1 MPTDHIWDRI
11 KGLRNVVGY
20 SKKLRR
26 RIRGGVEVDEEVIRV
41 YVSRKLH
48 PQALALGD
56 MVPAEIDGVPTD
68 VVEIGEMTALA
79 VHPLAHVARV
89 RPLAAGGSIGN
100 WAITAGNPG
109 GVFLGGRGGGVGGRE
124 TPPFRG
130 G

>member
-1 MPTDHIWDRI
+1 MSTDHIWDRI

-20 SKKLRR
+20 SKKLRKR
-26 RIRGGVEVDEEVIRV
+26 MRNGVEVDEEVIRV

-48 PQALALGD
+48 SSALALGD

-68 VVEIGEMTALA
+68 VVEIGEMTALD
-79 VHPLAHVARV
+79 VPPLAHVARV

-109 GVFLGGRGGGVGGRE
+109 GVFRGGQGAGGRGGQR
-124 TPPFRG
+124 P
-130 G
+130 